1 MGVVVAE
8 GLAGG
13 AASAET
19 SEIQSGMN
27 TNTLGLV
34 HRRSNMN
41 CPFVRLL
48 MEVMF
53 QDSTISWARY
63 GLLTPG

>member
-1 MGVVVAE
+1 MGVV

-27 TNTLGLV
+27 TDTLGLV
-34 HRRSNMN
+34 HGRTNMT
-41 CPFVRLL
+41 CPFVRVL
-48 MEVMF
+48 MEAMF
-53 QDSTISWARY
+53 QDSTVLRVRY
-63 GLLTPG
+63 GLLTLG